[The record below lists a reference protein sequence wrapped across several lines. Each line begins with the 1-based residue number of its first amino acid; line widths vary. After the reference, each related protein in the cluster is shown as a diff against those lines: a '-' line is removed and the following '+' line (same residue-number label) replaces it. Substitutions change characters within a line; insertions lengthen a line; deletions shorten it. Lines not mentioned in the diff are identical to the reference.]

1 VRAALRAPDD
11 YGSYLA
17 FGISAMF
24 GIQAILNLSVALAIL
39 PTKGL
44 TLPFISYGGSSL
56 LMNALA
62 AGILLNVSRQGQ
74 AVAHYETPL
83 PPEVTSAEE
92 PAQVADAESPAPLGL
107 VVESA
112 EAE

>member
-1 VRAALRAPDD
+1 
-11 YGSYLA
+11 
-17 FGISAMF
+17 
-24 GIQAILNLSVALAIL
+24 LNLSVALSIL

-83 PPEVTSAEE
+83 PPEVTSNDERTATTDE
-92 PAQVADAESPAPLGL
+92 VADAESPAPLGL